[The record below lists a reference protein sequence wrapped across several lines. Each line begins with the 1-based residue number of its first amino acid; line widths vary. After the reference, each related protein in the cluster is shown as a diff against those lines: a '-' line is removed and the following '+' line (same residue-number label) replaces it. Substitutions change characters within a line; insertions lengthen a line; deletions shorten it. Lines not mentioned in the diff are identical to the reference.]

1 MRYAFR
7 ARAVVP
13 RRRKAETA
21 EGCFKGTIQ
30 MNTNSTETQPLT
42 CDLTAIPADVREEHV
57 ITAPQ
62 LFALAQEVQELPNGY
77 AIRFANEPGR
87 FMAIAK
93 FIENERL
100 CCPFFSFGLEIEPNS
115 EPIWLRLTGGEGV
128 KDVLKVT
135 FFDSLED
142 QESLK
147 TLINTG
153 GDARL
158 DAVVAQAGLP
168 LLALNLARAKEH
180 Y

>member
-1 MRYAFR
+1 
-7 ARAVVP
+7 
-13 RRRKAETA
+13 
-21 EGCFKGTIQ
+21 

-77 AIRFANEPGR
+77 AIRFSNEPGM

-100 CCPFFSFGLEIEPNS
+100 CCPFFNFGLEIEPNS
-115 EPIWLRLTGGEGV
+115 GPLWLRLTGGDGV
-128 KDVLKVT
+128 KDVLKIT
-135 FFDSLED
+135 LFDSLED

-147 TLINTG
+147 T
-153 GDARL
+153 
-158 DAVVAQAGLP
+158 
-168 LLALNLARAKEH
+168 
-180 Y
+180 